1 MLRQRSSLDLSR
13 VTDLT
18 QLERD
23 ASPAGRLALAAPV
36 AAPAQMA
43 PPPGLG
49 LALPAA
55 GAGSTAESAERAE
68 RAERVERA
76 ERAERMEVPIEVEAV
91 PIPVSA
97 QCSPARQR
105 VRLPG
110 VNLLSGLLPSSLSF
124 KPRAVAAPHDAFHAT
139 PHNAFHATPHNA
151 FHATPTPAE
160 PYYPFPAPAAPW
172 SPSSGYPGALATPLG
187 AATAQA
193 APLPAAAT
201 AEVRKDWTEL
211 EDEEILR
218 RRPAPRAPRPVPRAL
233 CPAPH
238 PRRRNP
244 CHLALP
250 YRAELPPRA
259 AVLTMAAVLRR
270 HALLPVCRGVAELG
284 LKWRTIAGRLPGRSD
299 DAVRN
304 RWKRLAKVEGA
315 EQAEPNRRPPRAA
328 WSLEEDQTIVEMV
341 ARLGFK
347 WGKIE
352 QARRDNA
359 YTISGGEPASKP
371 ASRRPHFAYLLR
383 SAWIEQVL
391 EGRTPQAIRNRF
403 YRLQQQ
409 QQELRGPTVPGQ
421 MLGPV

>member
-43 PPPGLG
+43 PPAGLG

-55 GAGSTAESAERAE
+55 GAGSTAESAESAE

-76 ERAERMEVPIEVEAV
+76 ERTEVPIEVEAV

-218 RRPAPRAPRPVPRAL
+218 RRPVPRAPRPVPCAPRHTHGGGTPATSP
-233 CPAPH
+233 CPTVL
-238 PRRRNP
+238 N
-244 CHLALP
+244 CHRALP
-250 YRAELPPRA
+250 YSPWQPYSDAMLYFLCAEASPSWGSSGAPSLGGCPAAPTTRCATDGSGWPRC
-259 AVLTMAAVLRR
+259 
-270 HALLPVCRGVAELG
+270 ALDRV
-284 LKWRTIAGRLPGRSD
+284 
-299 DAVRN
+299 VRD
-304 RWKRLAKVEGA
+304 RVG
-315 EQAEPNRRPPRAA
+315 
-328 WSLEEDQTIVEMV
+328 
-341 ARLGFK
+341 
-347 WGKIE
+347 
-352 QARRDNA
+352 
-359 YTISGGEPASKP
+359 
-371 ASRRPHFAYLLR
+371 
-383 SAWIEQVL
+383 
-391 EGRTPQAIRNRF
+391 
-403 YRLQQQ
+403 
-409 QQELRGPTVPGQ
+409 
-421 MLGPV
+421 

>member
-1 MLRQRSSLDLSR
+1 M
-13 VTDLT
+13 
-18 QLERD
+18 
-23 ASPAGRLALAAPV
+23 
-36 AAPAQMA
+36 
-43 PPPGLG
+43 
-49 LALPAA
+49 ALPAA

-68 RAERVERA
+68 RAERVKRA
-76 ERAERMEVPIEVEAV
+76 ERTERTEVPIEVEAV

-139 PHNAFHATPHNA
+139 PHNAFHATP
-151 FHATPTPAE
+151 TPAE
-160 PYYPFPAPAAPW
+160 PYYPLPAPAVPW

-244 CHLALP
+244 CHAPP
-250 YRAELPPRA
+250 YRANCRRALP
-259 AVLTMAAVLRR
+259 
-270 HALLPVCRGVAELG
+270 
-284 LKWRTIAGRLPGRSD
+284 
-299 DAVRN
+299 
-304 RWKRLAKVEGA
+304 
-315 EQAEPNRRPPRAA
+315 
-328 WSLEEDQTIVEMV
+328 
-341 ARLGFK
+341 
-347 WGKIE
+347 
-352 QARRDNA
+352 
-359 YTISGGEPASKP
+359 
-371 ASRRPHFAYLLR
+371 
-383 SAWIEQVL
+383 
-391 EGRTPQAIRNRF
+391 
-403 YRLQQQ
+403 
-409 QQELRGPTVPGQ
+409 
-421 MLGPV
+421 